1 MAGGASNLALR
12 LATAAVAVPVIL
24 YSVFIAPPVVFFAIA
39 FVAGLVGVHELLS
52 MTHPT
57 DAVARFIGLVLSAGV
72 SVALY
77 LRYDDP
83 RTILTILGLVPL
95 LGPLV
100 TLVRL
105 GSIETAALRAC
116 ALGFAP
122 LYVMV
127 PLTLLAAL
135 RPLMGGMPG
144 SGAVL
149 LALGLGWMGDTW
161 AYFAGRAFGRHK
173 LYEAVSPKKTVEG
186 SIGGLFG
193 SVMWAVVASVWFLRG
208 SLPLAHALLLALVA
222 AVLGQAGD
230 LAESLFKRSTGVKDS
245 GALVP
250 GHGGVLDRVDAVLAT
265 APVVFLYALW
275 VR

>member
-1 MAGGASNLALR
+1 MAGGASNLVLR
-12 LATAAVAVPVIL
+12 FATAAVAVPVIL
-24 YSVFIAPPVVFFAIA
+24 YSVYIAPPVVFYLIA
-39 FVAGLVGVHELLS
+39 LTAGLVGVHELLS
-52 MTHPT
+52 MTHPA
-57 DAVARFIGLVLSAGV
+57 DGVARAVGVAVAGAASVVMYLHFDDARVLITVLAV
-72 SVALY
+72 
-77 LRYDDP
+77 
-83 RTILTILGLVPL
+83 VPL
-95 LGPLV
+95 TGPLV

-116 ALGFAP
+116 ALGFGP

-135 RPLMGGMPG
+135 RPLMGQAG
-144 SGAVL
+144 SGAIL
-149 LALGLGWMGDTW
+149 LALGLGWMADTW
-161 AYFAGRAFGRHK
+161 AYFAGRAFGRRK

-186 SIGGLFG
+186 AIGGLLG
-193 SVMWAVVASVWFLRG
+193 SVMWAVVASLWLMHG
-208 SLPLAHALLLALVA
+208 TLPMAHAVGLALVA
-222 AVLGQAGD
+222 GVLGQAGD

-265 APVVFLYALW
+265 SPVVFLYAVW

>member
-1 MAGGASNLALR
+1 MAGGASNLVLR
-12 LATAAVAVPVIL
+12 FATAAVAVPVIL
-24 YSVFIAPPVVFFAIA
+24 YSVYIAPPVVFFLIA
-39 FVAGLVGVHELLS
+39 FTAGLVGVHELLS

-57 DAVARFIGLVLSAGV
+57 DGVARAVGVAVAGAASVVMYLHFDDARVLITVLAV
-72 SVALY
+72 
-77 LRYDDP
+77 
-83 RTILTILGLVPL
+83 VPL
-95 LGPLV
+95 TGPLV

-116 ALGFAP
+116 ALGFGP

-135 RPLMGGMPG
+135 RPLMGQVG
-144 SGAVL
+144 SGAIL
-149 LALGLGWMGDTW
+149 LALGLGWMADTW
-161 AYFAGRAFGRHK
+161 AYFAGRAFGRRK

-186 SIGGLFG
+186 AIGGLLG
-193 SVMWAVVASVWFLRG
+193 SVMWAVVASLWLMRG
-208 SLPLAHALLLALVA
+208 TLPMAHAVGLALVA
-222 AVLGQAGD
+222 GVLGQAGD

-265 APVVFLYALW
+265 SPVVFLYAVW

>member
-1 MAGGASNLALR
+1 MASGASNLALR
-12 LATAAVAVPVIL
+12 FGTAGVAVPIIL
-24 YSVFIAPPVVFFAIA
+24 YSVFIAPPVIFYVL
-39 FVAGLVGVHELLS
+39 VLMAGLVGVHELLL

-57 DAVARFIGLVLSAGV
+57 DGV
-72 SVALY
+72 SRVVGVAIAAAASVAVY
-77 LRYDDP
+77 LHYDDP
-83 RTILTILGLVPL
+83 RVILTVLALVPL
-95 LGPLV
+95 TGPLV

-105 GSIETAALRAC
+105 GSVETAALRAC

-122 LYVMV
+122 LYVMI

-135 RPLMGGMPG
+135 RPLMGPVG

-149 LALGLGWMGDTW
+149 LALGLGWMADTW
-161 AYFAGRAFGRHK
+161 AYFAGRAFGRRK
-173 LYEAVSPKKTVEG
+173 LYEAVSPKKTIEG
-186 SIGGLFG
+186 AIGGLLG
-193 SVMWAVVASVWFLRG
+193 SVMWAVVASLTFMRG
-208 SLPLAHALLLALVA
+208 SLPLAHAVPLALVA
-222 AVLGQAGD
+222 GILGQAGD

-265 APVVFLYALW
+265 SPVVFLYALW